1 MGSLSFSQ
9 PNLHDTM
16 ISYLPLAHMFERM
29 LEVRE
34 NCVVFVCLHRLGR
47 KVTRFF
53 YLLIVK
59 LFVQTIVY
67 MVGGRVGFYRG
78 DVRVLAEDLQE
89 LRPTLVPTVPRV
101 LNRIYDKVMQEV
113 GKSSLKK
120 YLVNWAVSSKSEELK
135 KYRTSK

>member
-1 MGSLSFSQ
+1 
-9 PNLHDTM
+9 
-16 ISYLPLAHMFERM
+16 
-29 LEVRE
+29 
-34 NCVVFVCLHRLGR
+34 
-47 KVTRFF
+47 
-53 YLLIVK
+53 
-59 LFVQTIVY
+59 